1 MLSVV
6 VCNPLRVI
14 GEAVASHLG
23 RQLGMRSL
31 GSVSSLEDLLQ
42 LAKEEQPDV
51 ALVEPHDLGVSAAAI
66 VRVLLDVAPRTRA
79 LMVANVDDAAPVLQ
93 ALRAGAHGWVAA
105 TDPLTEVEEAVR
117 AVAGGGM
124 WVSSAVLGSPARSIG
139 ESSEDA
145 RRLVDGL
152 TERERTV
159 LGCLV
164 GGLDRRAL
172 AFRLGI
178 AESTS
183 RTHVQRVLG
192 KLGAR
197 TAVQAAVIGR
207 RAGVQAVTPRR

>member
-1 MLSVV
+1 VLSVV

-14 GEAVASHLG
+14 GEAVAAHLG
-23 RQLGMRSL
+23 RQLSMRSL
-31 GSVSSLEDLLQ
+31 GSVSRLDDLLQ
-42 LAKEEQPDV
+42 IAADEQPDV
-51 ALVEPHDLGVSAAAI
+51 ALVEPQDLGVSPAAI

-105 TDPLTEVEEAVR
+105 TDPLTEVEAAVR
-117 AVAGGGM
+117 AVAVGGM